1 LNKLLCFRKKKEKA
15 NNLHIILTDIIFPF
29 VYSCGMSTIKTEI
42 HTALLIHVTDEESKT
57 TKNNSLTDLL
67 ENYFSSESMDGCYC
81 DNCQSNQRKSIK
93 YTLEKLP
100 R

>member
-1 LNKLLCFRKKKEKA
+1 MDRPKVILRILYFPLN
-15 NNLHIILTDIIFPF
+15 
-29 VYSCGMSTIKTEI
+29 SCGMSTIKTEI

-57 TKNNSLTDLL
+57 TKTNSLKDLL
-67 ENYFSSESMDGCYC
+67 ENYFASESMDGCYC

-93 YTLEKLP
+93 YSLEKLP

>member
-1 LNKLLCFRKKKEKA
+1 MYFPLN
-15 NNLHIILTDIIFPF
+15 
-29 VYSCGMSTIKTEI
+29 SCGMSTIKTEI

-57 TKNNSLTDLL
+57 TKTNSLKDLL
-67 ENYFSSESMDGCYC
+67 ENYFASESMDGCYC

-93 YTLEKLP
+93 YSLEKLP

>member
-1 LNKLLCFRKKKEKA
+1 MFPKKKRESQQSSYYF
-15 NNLHIILTDIIFPF
+15 TDIIFPF

-93 YTLEKLP
+93 YSLEKLP